1 MISLSQFSFPD
12 DHMEW
17 LFYCRNEKP
26 EYSTYYPF
34 GILRKYDGLT
44 LDFAPL
50 TILYGGNGSGK
61 TTILNVIAEKI
72 GAQRTATY
80 NRSSFYESYLELC
93 SYELDSTLPEER
105 RIITS
110 DDVFDYMLDL
120 RALNKGIDNKRDELI
135 GKYMQAKFYGG
146 KVNVLDDDD
155 PISLNYSVR
164 GLNKAEFMNKYLGKN
179 IREHSNGETAIKYFY
194 DNLQENGL
202 YLLDEPENSLS
213 PKRQQ
218 ELAEVLYEHVRHL
231 GCQMVIS
238 THSPFML
245 AIDGALIYDLDN
257 NAQLSEWTE
266 LSGVR
271 AYFDFFKVHEREFSS
286 RQFRSDRTMR

>member
-1 MISLSQFSFPD
+1 MISLSSFSFPD
-12 DHMEW
+12 DGDEYG
-17 LFYCRNEKP
+17 FYCRNETP
-26 EYSTYYPF
+26 LHSTYYPF
-34 GILRKYDGLT
+34 GILRKYDGLK

-61 TTILNVIAEKI
+61 TTILNIIAEKI

-80 NRSSFYESYLELC
+80 NRSSFYEDYLELC

-135 GKYMQAKFYGG
+135 GQYMDAKYNGG
-146 KVNVLDDDD
+146 DIVALDKAD
-155 PISLNYSVR
+155 PLHLNYDVKRLTRSKFV
-164 GLNKAEFMNKYLGKN
+164 KKYLGAN

-218 ELAEVLYEHVRHL
+218 ELAEVLYEHVCYL

-245 AIDGALIYDLDN
+245 AIEGALIYDLDDK
-257 NAQLSEWTE
+257 AQVKEWTE

-271 AYFDFFKVHEREFSS
+271 AYYDFFKSHQKEFE
-286 RQFRSDRTMR
+286 TLAP

>member
-1 MISLSQFSFPD
+1 MISLSQFSFPND
-12 DHMEW
+12 DSEW
-17 LFYCRNEKP
+17 EFYFYNETHLL
-26 EYSTYYPF
+26 STYYPF
-34 GILRKYDGLT
+34 GVLRKYDGLT

-72 GAQRTATY
+72 GAERNATY
-80 NRSSFYESYLELC
+80 NRSSFYEEYLEFC
-93 SYELDSTLPEER
+93 DFEIQSTLPEER
-105 RIITS
+105 KIITS

-120 RALNKGIDNKRDELI
+120 RALNKGIDNKREELI
-135 GKYMQAKFYGG
+135 KKYKRAKFCGG
-146 KVNVLDDDD
+146 KVNVLDEDD

-164 GLNKAEFMNKYLGKN
+164 GLTKAEFTNKYLGPN

-194 DNLQENGL
+194 DNLKENGL

-218 ELAEVLYEHVRHL
+218 ELAYVLYELVNHL
-231 GCQMVIS
+231 GCQMIIS

-245 AIDGALIYDLDN
+245 AIEGALIYDLDN
-257 NAQLSEWTE
+257 NAQPKKWTE

-271 AYFDFFKVHEREFSS
+271 SYYNFFMEHVDEF
-286 RQFRSDRTMR
+286 